1 MPAPTTPLL
10 NGIAPPPN
18 SFVLPDHKMVY
29 MSVTKAAC
37 TSLRWMVADLAG
49 EDPQSFVG
57 AIGGQQSRLLG
68 IHGRRQHWQRTPQL
82 TQLPPEQL
90 AAIDPADDWFVFA
103 VVRSPFSRLW
113 SAWESKFLVQHSRY
127 VAMYSDQPWFPRTP
141 TSAEQVLEDWRAF
154 VHARPWETHPELR
167 HDVHFQNQVRSVR
180 PQSVNYTRVYGL
192 KELGTLFADV
202 HAHLEPLGLDQPLYT
217 PHANETPLAMTP
229 EVLEGGVR
237 EVIEDS
243 YAKDFAAF
251 GERWSMESLTLVDGW
266 SQDAL
271 DHAAHHTVAN
281 QRIGDLSAVA
291 RGLRR
296 DLRHADKQIQRL
308 TGRTSSTSS
317 TAPQPGPETPGAL
330 ARDLRR
336 LRRRATRTVRSARRR
351 G

>member
-1 MPAPTTPLL
+1 
-10 NGIAPPPN
+10 
-18 SFVLPDHKMVY
+18 
-29 MSVTKAAC
+29 
-37 TSLRWMVADLAG
+37 
-49 EDPQSFVG
+49 
-57 AIGGQQSRLLG
+57 
-68 IHGRRQHWQRTPQL
+68 
-82 TQLPPEQL
+82 
-90 AAIDPADDWFVFA
+90 
-103 VVRSPFSRLW
+103 
-113 SAWESKFLVQHSRY
+113 
-127 VAMYSDQPWFPRTP
+127 
-141 TSAEQVLEDWRAF
+141 
-154 VHARPWETHPELR
+154 
-167 HDVHFQNQVRSVR
+167 
-180 PQSVNYTRVYGL
+180 
-192 KELGTLFADV
+192 
-202 HAHLEPLGLDQPLYT
+202 
-217 PHANETPLAMTP
+217 ETPLAMTP

-296 DLRHADKQIQRL
+296 DLRHADRQIQRL
-308 TGRTSSTSS
+308 TDRTSS